1 MVKLLYAAKLVNSPN
16 DLERLLKPL
25 TDAGIDAY
33 HCSTRRFW
41 GPEFAGSNLNLAGW
55 TKKLSGESTITVG
68 SVTLSKDATE
78 TVASADAAATTGI
91 DELLDRL
98 ERGEFDLV
106 AIGRALI
113 ANPDWALVVRDGAV
127 SKLRPF
133 QRDLLSS
140 LI

>member
-1 MVKLLYAAKLVNSPN
+1 MDQKAVGRANHHG
-16 DLERLLKPL
+16 RLR
-25 TDAGIDAY
+25 
-33 HCSTRRFW
+33 HS
-41 GPEFAGSNLNLAGW
+41 
-55 TKKLSGESTITVG
+55 
-68 SVTLSKDATE
+68 SKDATE

-98 ERGEFDLV
+98 ERGFDLI